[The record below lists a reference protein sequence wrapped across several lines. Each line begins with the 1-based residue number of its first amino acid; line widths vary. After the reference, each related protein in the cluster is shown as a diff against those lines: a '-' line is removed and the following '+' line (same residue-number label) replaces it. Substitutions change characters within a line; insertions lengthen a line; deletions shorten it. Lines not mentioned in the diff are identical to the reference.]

1 MSLCVSVTI
10 WNLNE
15 KMRSGEKYAASL
27 PPRRRGGGAIE
38 GNAAEPVPAK
48 AGMMP

>member
-1 MSLCVSVTI
+1 LKSVAFGRFLITIKVFVLLVELCKI
-10 WNLNE
+10 PLE
-15 KMRSGEKYAASL
+15 A
-27 PPRRRGGGAIE
+27 GAPID